1 MHLDDKLI
9 SRERSVFSELIVL
22 TLIISIVL
30 ALVIYWIKSIF
41 SFEEIR
47 EVSFIAFLGSI
58 LLYAWIGIIL
68 SFRYQLNYYLFSGII
83 GSEVLFKV
91 LQNEGLIST
100 TMAGLGF
107 TAILCVGF
115 FYLSRCRST
124 FYLLTLCV
132 IYQLLLARDYIFN
145 EEADFYWLSLIE
157 SLLLIIFA
165 KLSQL
170 SLFTKTK

>member
-1 MHLDDKLI
+1 M
-9 SRERSVFSELIVL
+9 S
-22 TLIISIVL
+22 
-30 ALVIYWIKSIF
+30 
-41 SFEEIR
+41 
-47 EVSFIAFLGSI
+47 
-58 LLYAWIGIIL
+58 
-68 SFRYQLNYYLFSGII
+68 LFSQL
-83 GSEVLFKV
+83 LFEV

-115 FYLSRCRST
+115 FHLSRCRST

-145 EEADFYWLSLIE
+145 EEADVYWLFLIE